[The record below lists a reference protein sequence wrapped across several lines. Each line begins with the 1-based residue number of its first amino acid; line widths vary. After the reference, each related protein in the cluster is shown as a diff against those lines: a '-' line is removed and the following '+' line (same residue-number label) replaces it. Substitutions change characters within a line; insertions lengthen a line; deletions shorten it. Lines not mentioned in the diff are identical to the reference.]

1 MVTATWVPPMQFAG
15 TAGHGA
21 AVVIDATP
29 DNGGLGAGPTP
40 MENLLLSLAAC
51 TGMDV
56 VSILRK
62 KRIKLEDLRIDVT
75 GERAASHP
83 RVYTSVHLQ
92 YTMRGV
98 GLSTESARKAVELSL
113 DKYCS
118 VAGMLKKTAQIT
130 YDLHMPAETTEVA
143 S

>member
-1 MVTATWVPPMQFAG
+1 MVTATWAPPMQFAG
-15 TAGHGA
+15 TAGHGDT
-21 AVVIDATP
+21 VVIDATP

-62 KRIKLEDLRIDVT
+62 KRIKLEDLRIDAS
-75 GERAASHP
+75 GERAANHP
-83 RVYTSVHLQ
+83 RIFTSIRLHYTL
-92 YTMRGV
+92 RGA
-98 GLSTESARKAVELSL
+98 GLSTESTRKTVELSL

-118 VAGMLKKTAQIT
+118 VAGMLKQTAKIT
-130 YDLHMPAETTEVA
+130 YDVH
-143 S
+143 

>member
-1 MVTATWVPPMQFAG
+1 MVTAAWVPPMQFAG
-15 TAGHGA
+15 TAPRGA
-21 AVVIDATP
+21 TVAIDATP
-29 DNGGLGAGPTP
+29 DDGGLGAGPTP

-62 KRIKLEDLRIDVT
+62 KRIKLENLRIDVT
-75 GERAASHP
+75 GERASEHP
-83 RVYTSVHLQ
+83 RVFTSIHLH
-92 YTMRGV
+92 YALRGT
-98 GLSTESARKAVELSL
+98 GLSTESARKAVTLSL

-118 VAGMLKKTAQIT
+118 VAGMLKQTAKIT
-130 YDLHMPAETTEVA
+130 YDIRMPAETTEVA

>member
-1 MVTATWVPPMQFAG
+1 MQFAG

-21 AVVIDATP
+21 TVVIDATP
-29 DNGGLGAGPTP
+29 DDGGLGAGPTP
-40 MENLLLSLAAC
+40 MEDLLLSLAAC

-75 GERAASHP
+75 GDRATSHP
-83 RVYTSVHLQ
+83 RVYTSIHVH
-92 YTMRGV
+92 YTMQGV
-98 GLSTESARKAVELSL
+98 GLSTESARRAVDLSL

-118 VAGMLKKTAQIT
+118 VAGMLKQTAKMT
-130 YDLHMPAETTEVA
+130 YDIHMPAETSAVA

>member
-1 MVTATWVPPMQFAG
+1 MQFAG
-15 TAGHGA
+15 TADHGA
-21 AVVIDATP
+21 MVVIDATP
-29 DNGGLGAGPTP
+29 DDGGLGAGPTP

-62 KRIKLEDLRIDVT
+62 KRIKLADLRIDVT

-83 RVYTSVHLQ
+83 RVYTSIHVH
-92 YTMRGV
+92 YTMQGV
-98 GLSTESARKAVELSL
+98 GLSTESARRAVELSL

-118 VAGMLKKTAQIT
+118 VAGMLKQTAKIT
-130 YDLHMPAETTEVA
+130 YDIHMPAGTSAIA

>member
-21 AVVIDATP
+21 TVVIDATP

-40 MENLLLSLAAC
+40 MENLLLALAAC

-62 KRIKLEDLRIDVT
+62 KRINLGDFRIDVT
-75 GERAASHP
+75 GERATNHP
-83 RVYTSVHLQ
+83 RVFTSIHLNYTLK
-92 YTMRGV
+92 GA
-98 GLSTESARKAVELSL
+98 GLSTESARKAVTLSL

-118 VAGMLKKTAQIT
+118 VAGMLKQTAKIT
-130 YDLHMPAETTEVA
+130 YDIHMPAETSAMA

>member
-1 MVTATWVPPMQFAG
+1 MQFTG

-21 AVVIDATP
+21 PVVIDASP

-40 MENLLLSLAAC
+40 TENLLLSLAGC

-62 KRIKLEDLRIDVT
+62 KRIALEDLRIDVS
-75 GERAASHP
+75 GERATDHP
-83 RVYTSVHLQ
+83 RVFTSIHLQ
-92 YTMRGV
+92 YTLRGA
-98 GLSTESARKAVELSL
+98 GLSAESARKAVELSL

-118 VAGMLKKTAQIT
+118 VAGMLKQTAKIT
-130 YDLHMPAETTEVA
+130 YDIHIPAETTQIA

>member
-1 MVTATWVPPMQFAG
+1 MVTATWVSPMQFAG

-40 MENLLLSLAAC
+40 MENLLLSLAGC

-62 KRIKLEDLRIDVT
+62 KRVTLADFRIDVS
-75 GERAASHP
+75 GERAADHP
-83 RVYTSVHLQ
+83 RIFTSIHLHYTL
-92 YTMRGV
+92 RGA
-98 GLSTESARKAVELSL
+98 GLSPESARKAVELSL
-113 DKYCS
+113 EKYCS
-118 VAGMLKKTAQIT
+118 VAGMLKQAATIT
-130 YDLHMPAETTEVA
+130 YDIHIPAETTEIA

>member
-15 TAGHGA
+15 TAGHGD

-29 DNGGLGAGPTP
+29 DDGGLGAGPTP
-40 MENLLLSLAAC
+40 MENLLLPLAAC

-83 RVYTSVHLQ
+83 RVYTSIHVY
-92 YTMRGV
+92 YTMQGV
-98 GLSTESARKAVELSL
+98 GLSTESARRAVELSL

-118 VAGMLKKTAQIT
+118 VAGMLKQTAKIT
-130 YDLHMPAETTEVA
+130 YDIHIPAETSAVA

>member
-1 MVTATWVPPMQFAG
+1 
-15 TAGHGA
+15 
-21 AVVIDATP
+21 
-29 DNGGLGAGPTP
+29 
-40 MENLLLSLAAC
+40 MENLLLSLASC

-56 VSILRK
+56 VAILRK
-62 KRIKLEDLRIDVT
+62 KRIKLEDLRIDIT
-75 GERAASHP
+75 GERATGHP
-83 RVYTSVHLQ
+83 RVYTSIHIH

-118 VAGMLKKTAQIT
+118 VAGMLKKTANIA
-130 YDLHMPAETTEVA
+130 YDIHMPAETTEVA

>member
-15 TAGHGA
+15 TAPRGA
-21 AVVIDATP
+21 PVVIDATP
-29 DNGGLGAGPTP
+29 DDGGLGAGPTP

-56 VSILRK
+56 VSVLRK

-75 GERAASHP
+75 GERAATHP
-83 RVYTSVHLQ
+83 RVYTSIHLH
-92 YTMRGV
+92 YTLRGT
-98 GLSTESARKAVELSL
+98 GLSTESARKAVTLSL

-118 VAGMLKKTAQIT
+118 VAGMLKQTAKIT
-130 YDLHMPAETTEVA
+130 YDIHMPAETTEVA

>member
-1 MVTATWVPPMQFAG
+1 MQFAG

-21 AVVIDATP
+21 TVVIDAPP
-29 DNGGLGAGPTP
+29 DDGGLGAGPTP
-40 MENLLLSLAAC
+40 MENLLLSLAGC

-56 VSILRK
+56 VSILHK

-83 RVYTSVHLQ
+83 RVYTSIHVH
-92 YTMRGV
+92 YTMQGV
-98 GLSTESARKAVELSL
+98 GLSTESARRAVELSL
-113 DKYCS
+113 EKYCS
-118 VAGMLKKTAQIT
+118 VAGMLKRAAKIT
-130 YDLHMPAETTEVA
+130 YDIHMPAETSAVA

>member
-1 MVTATWVPPMQFAG
+1 MVTATWVAPMQFTG

-21 AVVIDATP
+21 PVVIDASP

-40 MENLLLSLAAC
+40 MENLLLSLAGC

-62 KRIKLEDLRIDVT
+62 KRIALEDLRIDVS
-75 GERAASHP
+75 GERATDHP
-83 RVYTSVHLQ
+83 RVFTSIHLQ
-92 YTMRGV
+92 YTLRGA
-98 GLSTESARKAVELSL
+98 GLSAESARKAVELSL

-118 VAGMLKKTAQIT
+118 VAGMLKQTAKIT
-130 YDLHMPAETTEVA
+130 YDIHIPAETTQIA

>member
-40 MENLLLSLAAC
+40 VENLLLSLAAC

-62 KRIKLEDLRIDVT
+62 KRIKLEDLRIEVT
-75 GERAASHP
+75 GERATSHP
-83 RVYTSVHLQ
+83 RVYTSIHLH

-118 VAGMLKKTAQIT
+118 VAGMLKKAAQIT

>member
-1 MVTATWVPPMQFAG
+1 MVTAIWVPPMQFAG
-15 TAGHGA
+15 TAGHGD

-29 DNGGLGAGPTP
+29 DDGGLGAGPTP

-62 KRIKLEDLRIDVT
+62 KRIKLGDLRIDVT
-75 GERAASHP
+75 GERAATHP
-83 RVYTSVHLQ
+83 RIFTSIHVH
-92 YTMRGV
+92 YTMRGI
-98 GLSTESARKAVELSL
+98 GLSTESARKAVDLSL

-118 VAGMLKKTAQIT
+118 VAGMLKRAAKIT
-130 YDLHMPAETTEVA
+130 YDIHIPAETTKVA